1 MSPAFLNRFEIIVLE
16 NQISESISEE
26 QFKKLVIT
34 LLERYSY
41 EILVPKEKEK
51 EEKTDKGDFFDFE
64 FDEEDLDN
72 KVSYKYSDTIIPI
85 ICKKLWKERKA
96 FLKSLNCAAQ
106 ESNPQQ
112 SC

>member
-34 LLERYSY
+34 LLERYSS

-51 EEKTDKGDFFDFE
+51 EEKMDKGDFFDFD

-106 ESNPQQ
+106 
-112 SC
+112 

>member
-34 LLERYSY
+34 LLDRYSS
-41 EILVPKEKEK
+41 EILVPKDKEK
-51 EEKTDKGDFFDFE
+51 EEKTDKGDFFDT
-64 FDEEDLDN
+64 
-72 KVSYKYSDTIIPI
+72 YKYSNTIIPI
-85 ICKKLWKERKA
+85 ICKKLWKERKT
-96 FLKSLNCAAQ
+96 FLKSLNCATQ